1 MTTPTLLCAL
11 LATGLAVALAREN
24 RVRRALQD
32 LVTRLLEKLR
42 QQAGYSHNTPPTRRR
57 S

>member
-11 LATGLAVALAREN
+11 LAAGLAIALAREN
-24 RVRRALQD
+24 RIRRAFQS
-32 LVTRLLEKLR
+32 LVTRLLARLR
-42 QQAGYSHNTPPTRRR
+42 QPAHPDHYRRR